1 MVGVGGCEGVKKT
14 QRALLCL
21 LPGRGL
27 LGRGHL
33 CSTQPW
39 KCLQAWPWAERT
51 GPNIPHLSTHPSPTH
66 SSACP
71 PPIHPFT
78 IHPSFFLLSLLP
90 LTLPRLTD
98 IYCLRSTFC
107 KGSSAGGLSGRQDR
121 AGEMPSEHVTWAGAF
136 CPHWGALGREWPRGL
151 RLRVS
156 L

>member
-1 MVGVGGCEGVKKT
+1 MLHP
-14 QRALLCL
+14 ALEVLA
-21 LPGRGL
+21 GL
-27 LGRGHL
+27 ALGRKDWSKH
-33 CSTQPW
+33 
-39 KCLQAWPWAERT
+39 
-51 GPNIPHLSTHPSPTH
+51 
-66 SSACP
+66 P